1 MYHLRA
7 VSGSHHY
14 DNVGSKQTGYTQH
27 SEYVPENRSISSP
40 YQTSGDVGRGEREG
54 RGEGRGEGR
63 RSREGGE
70 KRREVKR
77 VELPPVLPPTTPI
90 EDSVSD
96 DEGSLVCMVAYVLC
110 DHTHFL
116 LQFPRWRRAVQVLWR
131 CLPRELYS
139 SAPGVTSDL

>member
-14 DNVGSKQTGYTQH
+14 DNVGSKQTGYIQH

-54 RGEGRGEGR
+54 RGEGR

-77 VELPPVLPPTTPI
+77 VELPPVLPPATPI

-96 DEGSLVCMVAYVLC
+96 DEGSL
-110 DHTHFL
+110 
-116 LQFPRWRRAVQVLWR
+116 
-131 CLPRELYS
+131 
-139 SAPGVTSDL
+139 

>member
-54 RGEGRGEGR
+54 RGEGRREGRGEGR

-77 VELPPVLPPTTPI
+77 VELPPVLPPATPI

-96 DEGSLVCMVAYVLC
+96 DEGSL
-110 DHTHFL
+110 
-116 LQFPRWRRAVQVLWR
+116 
-131 CLPRELYS
+131 
-139 SAPGVTSDL
+139 